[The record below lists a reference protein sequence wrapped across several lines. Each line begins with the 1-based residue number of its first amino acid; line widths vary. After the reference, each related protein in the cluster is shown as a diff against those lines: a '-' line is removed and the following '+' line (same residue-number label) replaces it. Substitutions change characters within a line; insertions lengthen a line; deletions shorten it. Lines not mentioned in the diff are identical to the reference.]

1 MGSGLALRA
10 PRNDSGFVALFRD
23 LHRDRVARR
32 EGLLEGVVELL
43 VEVLLRVLGQL
54 LVLFLVALA
63 PAGALLLRVLFHGCS
78 PFPVRTTRERGKQPW
93 SRTILVASGLEI
105 LEHLDV
111 LADVAGGELCDVHGL
126 AVLRTCLDEAL
137 LDLQELA
144 VALELA
150 LDVVLVESVAGF
162 FLLQLL
168 DHRRVLLVGLRR
180 GAGGALRRG
189 GAGRLQHRAQHLGQA
204 LLLVG
209 LELRELLH
217 VLVLR
222 LLQGDLARLQR
233 DRADHH
239 GLLQPLLLGL
249 AEARRAGI
257 GVRDA
262 GRAVDAAGGAAGL
275 GGRRLRLRRLGEGG
289 GRERQAG
296 KAGEKMTTMHR
307 GLLSLSGAVPGAMTV
322 RRRRRRYVREKAR
335 FQLGRSRSRISAPAA
350 RVTARRRR
358 AALGRSRLDRWQ
370 ASLGYGDG

>member
-1 MGSGLALRA
+1 MCSRIW
-10 PRNDSGFVALFRD
+10 
-23 LHRDRVARR
+23 
-32 EGLLEGVVELL
+32 
-43 VEVLLRVLGQL
+43 
-54 LVLFLVALA
+54 
-63 PAGALLLRVLFHGCS
+63 PAASFAT
-78 PFPVRTTRERGKQPW
+78 FMA
-93 SRTILVASGLEI
+93 SRFCETS
-105 LEHLDV
+105 
-111 LADVAGGELCDVHGL
+111 
-126 AVLRTCLDEAL
+126 LDEAL

-150 LDVVLVESVAGF
+150 LDVVLVESVAGL

-222 LLQGDLARLQR
+222 LLQRDLARLQR

-249 AEARRAGI
+249 AEARRAAI

-289 GRERQAG
+289 GREGQAG
-296 KAGEKMTTMHR
+296 KAGEKMTSIHG
-307 GLLSLSGAVPGAMTV
+307 GLLSFARRGPGAITV
-322 RRRRRRYVREKAR
+322 RAAAVANVTAEAR
-335 FQLGRSRSRISAPAA
+335 FQLGRCAGAFRACAA
-350 RVTARRRR
+350 A
-358 AALGRSRLDRWQ
+358 
-370 ASLGYGDG
+370 